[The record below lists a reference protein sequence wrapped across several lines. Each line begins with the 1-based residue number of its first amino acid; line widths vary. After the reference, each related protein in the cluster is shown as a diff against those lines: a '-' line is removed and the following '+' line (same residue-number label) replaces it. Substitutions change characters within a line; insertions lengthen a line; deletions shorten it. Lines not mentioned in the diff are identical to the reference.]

1 MSNYRKTMG
10 QAIEEMYPI
19 NEDNMDLMRKA
30 AGGAMQ
36 KIKMKDG
43 KLQMDSFTAS
53 AIMKVYDK
61 VNPAN
66 QKKMATMINK
76 GTKDG
81 MMKLQDFAMKQVKS
95 ENDPEI
101 EEDVDLDE
109 ADDFKP
115 HMMYDPKTGKGYKA
129 DTMDD
134 HLRMKKMGY
143 THDAPKTEEVELDEA
158 KYTRKLMKDKSVVDY
173 VKSQQARNRKKEQ
186 GYEHGAN
193 WVELAAKTV
202 GMEKMSLSKR
212 KAFDWESEYEAVA
225 KKLGEEVDLDEG
237 KLGDQWQKGAKS
249 VKSGSFELVRGKS
262 GVHDIMKSG
271 KKIGTFS
278 YDDEGDNFVANMKG
292 ERGQLVGNDIDTL
305 ISNFKEEVDLDEVDR
320 STYDDRIKKFTG
332 MLKDAEKEKPLDKEW
347 ISILKGHI
355 KKTNAAQRRLLG
367 MSEDVGLD
375 EGKMKDLLIKA
386 QELMGPSKN
395 RKEGIQMVAKG
406 LKVSEKEA
414 TKLVDEVI
422 KMKMN
427 EEVDL
432 DESNKLPD
440 MRNALMQVRTGE
452 VDLDEAQDGGDFKPH
467 MMYDPKTGKGYK
479 ADTMDDHLRMKK
491 MGYNHDAPKTEEVGL
506 DEESL
511 DDFQDFARSY
521 GGGDEIYVV
530 TQGKDS
536 NSQKVIGI
544 EKDPNKAKKIRDG
557 AKGFKAR
564 IYGQM
569 KSQQK
574 VLKLK
579 IGDPVS
585 FEDSKNKLSFIE
597 EVDLDEGKMS
607 QLHQYIKDKKSAE
620 EIAKLMKVDVKT
632 IKTLMSS
639 NNPEDVEESAASDA
653 RRAMAKDKDFSRKDS
668 ADDDDDATDDDVKG
682 ASKNIIMQM
691 RKAQS
696 LNGRFPVEFAD
707 KKKVK
712 IPAKMAIA
720 VQQKYNAMKKPA
732 DKEKF
737 QAKIG
742 KSYKDMLSALKE
754 ELQPKKESILERMN
768 RKIKEN
774 KDG

>member
-101 EEDVDLDE
+101 EE
-109 ADDFKP
+109 
-115 HMMYDPKTGKGYKA
+115 
-129 DTMDD
+129 
-134 HLRMKKMGY
+134 
-143 THDAPKTEEVELDEA
+143 
-158 KYTRKLMKDKSVVDY
+158 
-173 VKSQQARNRKKEQ
+173 
-186 GYEHGAN
+186 
-193 WVELAAKTV
+193 
-202 GMEKMSLSKR
+202 
-212 KAFDWESEYEAVA
+212 
-225 KKLGEEVDLDEG
+225 EVDLDEG

-249 VKSGSFELVRGKS
+249 VKSGSFELIRGKS

-305 ISNFKEEVDLDEVDR
+305 ISNFKEEVDLE
-320 STYDDRIKKFTG
+320 
-332 MLKDAEKEKPLDKEW
+332 
-347 ISILKGHI
+347 
-355 KKTNAAQRRLLG
+355 
-367 MSEDVGLD
+367 
-375 EGKMKDLLIKA
+375 
-386 QELMGPSKN
+386 
-395 RKEGIQMVAKG
+395 
-406 LKVSEKEA
+406 
-414 TKLVDEVI
+414 
-422 KMKMN
+422 
-427 EEVDL
+427 
-432 DESNKLPD
+432 
-440 MRNALMQVRTGE
+440 
-452 VDLDEAQDGGDFKPH
+452 
-467 MMYDPKTGKGYK
+467 
-479 ADTMDDHLRMKK
+479 
-491 MGYNHDAPKTEEVGL
+491 
-506 DEESL
+506 
-511 DDFQDFARSY
+511 
-521 GGGDEIYVV
+521 
-530 TQGKDS
+530 
-536 NSQKVIGI
+536 
-544 EKDPNKAKKIRDG
+544 
-557 AKGFKAR
+557 
-564 IYGQM
+564 
-569 KSQQK
+569 
-574 VLKLK
+574 
-579 IGDPVS
+579 
-585 FEDSKNKLSFIE
+585 
-597 EVDLDEGKMS
+597 EGKMS

-653 RRAMAKDKDFSRKDS
+653 RRAMSRDKDFSRKDS

>member
-1 MSNYRKTMG
+1 MSNYRKTMADAL
-10 QAIEEMYPI
+10 QEMYPI

-30 AGGAMQ
+30 AGGAAQ
-36 KIKMKDG
+36 TVKMKDG
-43 KLQMDSFTAS
+43 KLKMDMFTAS
-53 AIMKVYDK
+53 AIMQILDK

-66 QKKMATMINK
+66 KKKMTDMINK

-143 THDAPKTEEVELDEA
+143 THDAPKTEEV
-158 KYTRKLMKDKSVVDY
+158 
-173 VKSQQARNRKKEQ
+173 
-186 GYEHGAN
+186 
-193 WVELAAKTV
+193 
-202 GMEKMSLSKR
+202 
-212 KAFDWESEYEAVA
+212 
-225 KKLGEEVDLDEG
+225 DLDEDEFG
-237 KLGDQWQKGAKS
+237 K
-249 VKSGSFELVRGKS
+249 
-262 GVHDIMKSG
+262 
-271 KKIGTFS
+271 
-278 YDDEGDNFVANMKG
+278 
-292 ERGQLVGNDIDTL
+292 
-305 ISNFKEEVDLDEVDR
+305 
-320 STYDDRIKKFTG
+320 
-332 MLKDAEKEKPLDKEW
+332 
-347 ISILKGHI
+347 
-355 KKTNAAQRRLLG
+355 
-367 MSEDVGLD
+367 
-375 EGKMKDLLIKA
+375 
-386 QELMGPSKN
+386 
-395 RKEGIQMVAKG
+395 
-406 LKVSEKEA
+406 
-414 TKLVDEVI
+414 
-422 KMKMN
+422 
-427 EEVDL
+427 
-432 DESNKLPD
+432 
-440 MRNALMQVRTGE
+440 
-452 VDLDEAQDGGDFKPH
+452 
-467 MMYDPKTGKGYK
+467 
-479 ADTMDDHLRMKK
+479 
-491 MGYNHDAPKTEEVGL
+491 
-506 DEESL
+506 
-511 DDFQDFARSY
+511 FQDFARSY

-737 QAKIG
+737 QTRIG

>member
-95 ENDPEI
+95 
-101 EEDVDLDE
+101 
-109 ADDFKP
+109 
-115 HMMYDPKTGKGYKA
+115 GY
-129 DTMDD
+129 
-134 HLRMKKMGY
+134 G
-143 THDAPKTEEVELDEA
+143 EEVELDEVLPA
-158 KYTRKLMKDKSVVDY
+158 LAGVV
-173 VKSQQARNRKKEQ
+173 AR
-186 GYEHGAN
+186 
-193 WVELAAKTV
+193 AAA
-202 GMEKMSLSKR
+202 G
-212 KAFDWESEYEAVA
+212 AVA
-225 KKLGEEVDLDEG
+225 KKAIGGAGAVAKKAIGGGEKEE
-237 KLGDQWQKGAKS
+237 
-249 VKSGSFELVRGKS
+249 
-262 GVHDIMKSG
+262 
-271 KKIGTFS
+271 
-278 YDDEGDNFVANMKG
+278 
-292 ERGQLVGNDIDTL
+292 
-305 ISNFKEEVDLDEVDR
+305 EEVDLDEVDR

-427 EEVDL
+427 EEVGL
-432 DESNKLPD
+432 DEANKLPD

-536 NSQKVIGI
+536 NSLKVIGI
-544 EKDPNKAKKIRDG
+544 EKDPNKAKKIRDR
-557 AKGFKAR
+557 AKGAR
-564 IYGQM
+564 ASLYGQM

-682 ASKNIIMQM
+682 ASKNIMMQL

-696 LNGRFPVEFAD
+696 LKGRFDVEFAD
-707 KKKVK
+707 GKKTKVSAN
-712 IPAKMAIA
+712 IAMA
-720 VQQKYNAMKKPA
+720 VQQKYNAQKRPA
-732 DKEKF
+732 EKEKF